1 MIGGGLGGLYAGL
14 TQTHRFATGSS
25 GLPAVLLYIGD
36 NSMTCFINIIIAIA
50 ISIIATAI
58 ITFVLSLRFEKKDS
72 DTAEEKEITTADE
85 EIIMAPVAGKV
96 LHLSEADDEV
106 FASKALGDGVVIE
119 PSDGVAVAPFDGT
132 IVTLFP
138 TKHAIGLVSPNGAEV
153 LIHIGINTVELN
165 GQYFESF
172 VKQGEQIK
180 AGQKLVTFEPE
191 KIKDAGYATQVMVV
205 VTNTAS
211 YQKITALHEGDIKN
225 GEQLLKLK
233 A

>member
-1 MIGGGLGGLYAGL
+1 
-14 TQTHRFATGSS
+14 
-25 GLPAVLLYIGD
+25 
-36 NSMTCFINIIIAIA
+36 
-50 ISIIATAI
+50 
-58 ITFVLSLRFEKKDS
+58 
-72 DTAEEKEITTADE
+72 
-85 EIIMAPVAGKV
+85 
-96 LHLSEADDEV
+96 
-106 FASKALGDGVVIE
+106 
-119 PSDGVAVAPFDGT
+119 
-132 IVTLFP
+132 
-138 TKHAIGLVSPNGAEV
+138 LVSPNGAEV